1 MIPKAIR
8 WLLGVFAILGG
19 VLACSAA
26 QATRPPNIVFILT
39 DDQGYRDLGCQGAD
53 GIQTPRI
60 DRMAREGVR
69 LTSIY
74 AMATCSPTRA
84 ALLTGRYP
92 ARYRIHVPVN
102 NPTGGLPP
110 GETTLAEALK
120 QQGYAT
126 GLIGKWHLGLS
137 REMSPVAQG
146 FDYFSGVPL
155 SQIERGPHPT
165 HDSYYRRQWR
175 IQDAAGR
182 DVVEYD
188 PCEELFTQRCT
199 QEAVEFIRRN
209 HERPFFLYLAHPMP
223 HGEIVAS
230 PKFAG
235 KSPRGVYG
243 DACQELDWS
252 VGQVLDALTRLGLDQ
267 RTVVAYAS
275 DNGAQESQEHKP
287 RGSVAHQ
294 GQQCAAAGLQVE
306 TVGRREPRPVHR
318 SLAGQNSGRPH
329 ERRTRRDRR
338 FLPDTARIRWRGA
351 CRRTGDRRPRPRAFP
366 AGQDGRLAAADSSL
380 RRLRRTPG
388 RHPSCR
394 QMETCPRT
402 GTL

>member
-1 MIPKAIR
+1 
-8 WLLGVFAILGG
+8 
-19 VLACSAA
+19 
-26 QATRPPNIVFILT
+26 
-39 DDQGYRDLGCQGAD
+39 
-53 GIQTPRI
+53 
-60 DRMAREGVR
+60 
-69 LTSIY
+69 
-74 AMATCSPTRA
+74 
-84 ALLTGRYP
+84 
-92 ARYRIHVPVN
+92 
-102 NPTGGLPP
+102 
-110 GETTLAEALK
+110 
-120 QQGYAT
+120 
-126 GLIGKWHLGLS
+126 
-137 REMSPVAQG
+137 MSPVAQG

-267 RTVVAYAS
+267 RTVVAARLRGPERRHHLTEPWHRRLEGPCEADSGIRPIYDRRA
-275 DNGAQESQEHKP
+275 P
-287 RGSVAHQ
+287 RVDAEPCLLTVSRIMDVGHPQ
-294 GQQCAAAGLQVE
+294 GKVPRAVYP
-306 TVGRREPRPVHR
+306 EPRQAVVH
-318 SLAGQNSGRPH
+318 H
-329 ERRTRRDRR
+329 ERTGKLNPDYARCRVGCGTGQVDERTVSLQ
-338 FLPDTARIRWRGA
+338 FSEISA
-351 CRRTGDRRPRPRAFP
+351 PR
-366 AGQDGRLAAADSSL
+366 S
-380 RRLRRTPG
+380 
-388 RHPSCR
+388 
-394 QMETCPRT
+394 
-402 GTL
+402 